1 MRVSPV
7 GWLFDTEQAVLDEA
21 RKSAACTHNHP
32 EGIKGAQAT
41 AIALYFARKG
51 KEKLFIRQYI
61 TTEFG
66 YDLHKTVDEIRKTYL
81 YNESCQGTVPEALI
95 CFFESNSFEDAI
107 RKAISIGGDS
117 DTIGA
122 ITGGIAEAFYGI
134 PVELANKARSYLSGD
149 MLEILKLFGE
159 KTHPLAIDLDADT
172 KRLRERFRKLKK

>member
-7 GWLFDTEQAVLDEA
+7 GWLFDKEQTVLNEA
-21 RKSAACTHNHP
+21 RKSASCAHNHP

-61 TTEFG
+61 TAKFG

-122 ITGGIAEAFYGI
+122 ITGGIAEAFYDI
-134 PVELANKARSYLSGD
+134 PVELANKARSYLPND
-149 MLEILKLFGE
+149 MLEILKLSGE